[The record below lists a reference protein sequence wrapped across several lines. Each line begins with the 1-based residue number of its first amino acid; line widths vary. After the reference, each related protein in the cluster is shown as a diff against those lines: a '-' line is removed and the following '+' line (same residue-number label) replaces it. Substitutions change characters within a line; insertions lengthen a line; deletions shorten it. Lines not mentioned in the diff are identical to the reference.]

1 MCNIV
6 YFFYVFIILLPFWL
20 AGAVIPVEEKDNRVA
35 GLMNEGITMVF
46 VEQPLALSGS
56 ANN

>member
-1 MCNIV
+1 MQHSI
-6 YFFYVFIILLPFWL
+6 FFYVFIILLRFWL
-20 AGAVIPVEEKDNRVA
+20 AGAVSTVEEKHNRVA
-35 GLMNEGITMVF
+35 RLMNEGITMVF